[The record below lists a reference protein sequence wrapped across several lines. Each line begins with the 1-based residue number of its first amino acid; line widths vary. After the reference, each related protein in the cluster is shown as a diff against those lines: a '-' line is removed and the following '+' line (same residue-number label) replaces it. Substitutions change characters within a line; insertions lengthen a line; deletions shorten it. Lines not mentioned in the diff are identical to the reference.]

1 MVASPVTFPIK
12 TLNLSPGS
20 HILIEQVSW
29 DDYEALLEELG
40 EDRRIPRVNYCQ
52 GTLELMSPLP
62 AHERPHRIIAY
73 IVTAILD
80 AQNRDWE
87 DFGSTTFKKP
97 KKAGLEPDTCFY
109 IENARQVRSLLRMD
123 MKINPPPDLAIESD
137 VTSKTTMDAYE
148 VIGVPEVWIY
158 DNNRLKIYLLQQE
171 GYGETTNS
179 LIFPDINVVEIIP
192 KLVEQAFEQGT
203 SQMLRELRLSL
214 SQDSE
219 K

>member
-1 MVASPVTFPIK
+1 MVASPVTFPIR

-29 DDYEALLEELG
+29 DHYEALLEELG

-214 SQDSE
+214 TKDS
-219 K
+219 

>member
-1 MVASPVTFPIK
+1 MVASSVTFSLK
-12 TLNLSPGS
+12 SLNLSPGS
-20 HILIEQVSW
+20 HVLIEQVSW

-52 GTLELMSPLP
+52 GTIELMSPLP

-80 AQNRDWE
+80 AQNRNWE

-109 IENARQVRSLLRMD
+109 IENAPQVRSLLRMD
-123 MKINPPPDLAIESD
+123 MAIDPPPDLAIESD

-158 DNNRLKIYLLQQE
+158 DNNRLTIHLLQQE
-171 GYGETTNS
+171 GYVETANS
-179 LIFPDINVVEIIP
+179 LIFPDINVVQIIP
-192 KLVEQAFEQGT
+192 KLVQQAFEKGT

-214 SQDSE
+214 TQDS
-219 K
+219 